1 MRMKNWLLFLMIPVI
16 GTGCATMDPT
26 SRTIVGSQV
35 GMLAGTVTGAVI
47 GHAAGGYRGE
57 AIGSFVGSVGGTVLG
72 AAAASS
78 QNQRDRNTASARE
91 YQVPYLVIEDI

>member
-47 GHAAGGYRGE
+47 GHGDRFVCG
-57 AIGSFVGSVGGTVLG
+57 IGRRD
-72 AAAASS
+72 SS
-78 QNQRDRNTASARE
+78 GCCRRFLSKST
-91 YQVPYLVIEDI
+91 

>member
-47 GHAAGGYRGE
+47 SRRGDRFVCG
-57 AIGSFVGSVGGTVLG
+57 IGRRD
-72 AAAASS
+72 SS
-78 QNQRDRNTASARE
+78 GCCRRFLSKST
-91 YQVPYLVIEDI
+91 